1 MKMVVGIT
9 GASGAIYGIRLL
21 EALRDSGV
29 ETHLVLSRWAE
40 ATISME
46 TSYELNHVR
55 GLATQYYASGN
66 QAAPISSG
74 SFITD
79 GMVIVPCSMKTV
91 GAIRHGLS
99 DNLLTRA
106 ADVTLKEG
114 RPLLLVPRE
123 SPLSVIHL
131 ENLMDLAKMGVRIVP
146 PMPAFYNRP
155 ASVDDIVNHTICRIL
170 DQIGIPN
177 DWSSRWQ
184 GPPKGPGCGS

>member
-1 MKMVVGIT
+1 MKLVVGIT

-29 ETHLVLSRWAE
+29 QTDLVLSRWAE

-46 TSYELNHVR
+46 TSHDLLYVR
-55 GLATQYYASGN
+55 GLATRYYPPGN

-74 SFITD
+74 SFLTD

-91 GAIRHGLS
+91 AAIRHGLS

-114 RPLLLVPRE
+114 RPLILVPRE
-123 SPLSVIHL
+123 SPLSAIHL
-131 ENLMDLAKMGVRIVP
+131 ENLAGLAKMGVRIVP
-146 PMPAFYNRP
+146 PMPAFYNLP
-155 ASVDDIVNHTICRIL
+155 KSIDDVVNHTICRIL

-177 DWSSRWQ
+177 DWSARWQ
-184 GPPKGPGCGS
+184 GRPTDQS